1 MEMIAKL
8 LPLWIALGAMNLVTF
23 AVYAYDKHI
32 ARQNRGKRRV
42 PERTL
47 LLLGALGGAP
57 AMLLTMLLIRHK
69 TRHLKFMLGLPLLIL
84 LQCAA
89 VILILRIS

>member
-1 MEMIAKL
+1 MKPVVPAALIYFAAVSVGSVLITVLDKIA
-8 LPLWIALGAMNLVTF
+8 
-23 AVYAYDKHI
+23 
-32 ARQNRGKRRV
+32 ARRHAWRI

>member
-1 MEMIAKL
+1 MKPVVPAALIYFAAVSVGSVLITVLDKIAA
-8 LPLWIALGAMNLVTF
+8 WRHAWRI
-23 AVYAYDKHI
+23 
-32 ARQNRGKRRV
+32 

>member
-1 MEMIAKL
+1 MKPVVPAALIYFAAVSVGSVLITVLDKIA
-8 LPLWIALGAMNLVTF
+8 
-23 AVYAYDKHI
+23 
-32 ARQNRGKRRV
+32 ARRRAWRI

>member
-1 MEMIAKL
+1 MEAHQKA
-8 LPLWIALGAMNLVTF
+8 ALVYWAAVSLGSVLVT
-23 AVYAYDKHI
+23 VLDKAAAMRHAWRI
-32 ARQNRGKRRV
+32 

-47 LLLGALGGAP
+47 FILGALGGAP
-57 AMLLTMLLIRHK
+57 AMLITMLLIRHK

-89 VILILRIS
+89 VVLILRFG

>member
-1 MEMIAKL
+1 MKPVVPAALIYFAAVCVGSVLITVLDKIA
-8 LPLWIALGAMNLVTF
+8 A
-23 AVYAYDKHI
+23 
-32 ARQNRGKRRV
+32 KRHAWRI
-42 PERTL
+42 PESTL

>member
-1 MEMIAKL
+1 MKPVVPAALIYSAAVSVGSVLITVLDKIA
-8 LPLWIALGAMNLVTF
+8 
-23 AVYAYDKHI
+23 
-32 ARQNRGKRRV
+32 ARRHAWRI